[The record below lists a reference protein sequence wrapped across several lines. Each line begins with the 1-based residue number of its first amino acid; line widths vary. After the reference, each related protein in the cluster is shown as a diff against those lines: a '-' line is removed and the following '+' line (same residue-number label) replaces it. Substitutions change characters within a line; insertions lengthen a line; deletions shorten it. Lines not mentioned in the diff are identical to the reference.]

1 MNKKIAALLLGTS
14 LLFAGC
20 TKAQEPVIEFTR
32 EPAPAQET
40 TAVESQTYLLA
51 GRYYTCGELYTKDGN
66 VWEYSQDL
74 INEKPSYDNQPVFA
88 LIDDMGTG
96 NKYDDVILGLVF
108 DAETAIYDELEI
120 RLAEEF
126 SVTRDGNNLHLD
138 PK

>member
-1 MNKKIAALLLGTS
+1 MNKKITAILLGASLLLT
-14 LLFAGC
+14 GC
-20 TKAQEPVIEFTR
+20 AKAQEPAITFTK
-32 EPAPAQET
+32 EPVQET
-40 TAVESQTYLLA
+40 VAVESQTYLLA

-66 VWEYSQDL
+66 VWEYSQEL

-96 NKYDDVILGLVF
+96 NQYDDVILGLVF

-138 PK
+138 PKQ